1 MFFNYRVKFPYPRWP
16 HSLYLIQS
24 PSPPDPA
31 SPMSLQPVRF
41 PSSRL
46 PCWALAQPAVQ
57 SPPGHCTRGTGWP
70 QACTQLL
77 APLRHSLSAPERS
90 SEAHFWY
97 SSAASDCHRD
107 EAPLPTGPVGS
118 PPSLCCGPSR
128 APLLRPESSPV
139 VPREPFT
146 SRILI
151 ARVITVNACFPG

>member
-16 HSLYLIQS
+16 HSLCLIQS

-46 PCWALAQPAVQ
+46 PCRALAQPAVQ
-57 SPPGHCTRGTGWP
+57 PPQATARGAQAGHRPAPSFSPRSGILSPPPSDLPRPTSGILQQPPTAIGTKP
-70 QACTQLL
+70 PCLPDPL
-77 APLRHSLSAPERS
+77 AHPPR
-90 SEAHFWY
+90 
-97 SSAASDCHRD
+97 SAAG
-107 EAPLPTGPVGS
+107 LPGRRCS
-118 PPSLCCGPSR
+118 AR
-128 APLLRPESSPV
+128 NRLLWFP
-139 VPREPFT
+139 EPFT

>member
-31 SPMSLQPVRF
+31 SPMSLKPVRF

-46 PCWALAQPAVQ
+46 PCQALAQPAVQ
-57 SPPGHCTRGTGWP
+57 PPPGHCTRGTGWP

-77 APLRHSLSAPERS
+77 APLRHSLSAPEPS

-97 SSAASDCHRD
+97 SSAASDCYRD

-118 PPSLCCGPSR
+118 PPSLCCCAR
-128 APLLRPESSPV
+128 NRLLWFP
-139 VPREPFT
+139 EPFT
-146 SRILI
+146 SPRILI